1 MFLAHGGTGKETER
15 SDLFRS
21 VRQVGFRADKG
32 PRDRKGVAFCFIMQL
47 LAETCFWVEDRSTC
61 LQGELNMNLFGCR
74 QTSWLK
80 GC

>member
-32 PRDRKGVAFCFIMQL
+32 PRARKGVAFCFIMQL
-47 LAETCFWVEDRSTC
+47 LAAASTST
-61 LQGELNMNLFGCR
+61 LLRRVSGLRIVQLAR
-74 QTSWLK
+74 KVS
-80 GC
+80 